1 MIYSMKITTIIVIFI
16 IGNKMN
22 IMEKLNLFISLVVS
36 CNIKINLR
44 SIFKKYFTY
53 TITFLKND
61 FLIVLKKVLLKKKT
75 MIGLFIIVVI
85 NCYVHLESLYI
96 ENILILENILT
107 IFCILSNAIHA
118 NYFTIFLQTVDMVL
132 AFSK

>member
-1 MIYSMKITTIIVIFI
+1 MKITTIIVIFI

-44 SIFKKYFTY
+44 TIFKKYFTY

-75 MIGLFIIVVI
+75 VIGFFIIVII

-118 NYFTIFLQTVDMVL
+118 NYFTIFLQTVDVVL

>member
-1 MIYSMKITTIIVIFI
+1 MKITTIIVIFI

-118 NYFTIFLQTVDMVL
+118 NYFTIFLQTVDVVL

>member
-75 MIGLFIIVVI
+75 VIGFFIIVII

>member
-22 IMEKLNLFISLVVS
+22 IMEKLNLFISLIVS

-61 FLIVLKKVLLKKKT
+61 FLIVLKKVLLKKK
-75 MIGLFIIVVI
+75 L
-85 NCYVHLESLYI
+85 
-96 ENILILENILT
+96 
-107 IFCILSNAIHA
+107 
-118 NYFTIFLQTVDMVL
+118 
-132 AFSK
+132 

>member
-1 MIYSMKITTIIVIFI
+1 MKITTIIVIFI

-75 MIGLFIIVVI
+75 VIGFFIIVII

>member
-1 MIYSMKITTIIVIFI
+1 MKITTIIVIFI

-118 NYFTIFLQTVDMVL
+118 NYFRSEEHTSELQ
-132 AFSK
+132 SPC

>member
-75 MIGLFIIVVI
+75 VIGFFIIVII

-118 NYFTIFLQTVDMVL
+118 NYFTIFLQTVNMVL

>member
-1 MIYSMKITTIIVIFI
+1 
-16 IGNKMN
+16 MN
-22 IMEKLNLFISLVVS
+22 IMEKLNLFISLIVS

-75 MIGLFIIVVI
+75 VIGFFIIVII

-118 NYFTIFLQTVDMVL
+118 NYFTIFLQTVDVVL